1 MAILTANATCLTA
14 SKGSIDAGIYY
25 YENPNNIH

>member
-14 SKGSIDAGIYY
+14 SKGSIDAGTYY
-25 YENPNNIH
+25 YEIRKHY